1 MGSTS
6 KKENRRREGRVVL
19 PKKSH
24 ERTVKFSIL
33 WQKQARYERGILL
46 PKISYLACLFLK
58 SILISLHYISAVNQ
72 CFNFS
77 PSEQHSNCTFAKGT
91 FLIRLIGE
99 ANATRG

>member
-19 PKKSH
+19 PKKH
-24 ERTVKFSIL
+24 ERTVIFSIL

-58 SILISLHYISAVNQ
+58 CVLISLHYISAVNQ
-72 CFNFS
+72 CFNFC
-77 PSEQHSNCTFAKGT
+77 PSEQHSNCAFAKGS

-99 ANATRG
+99 ANAARG